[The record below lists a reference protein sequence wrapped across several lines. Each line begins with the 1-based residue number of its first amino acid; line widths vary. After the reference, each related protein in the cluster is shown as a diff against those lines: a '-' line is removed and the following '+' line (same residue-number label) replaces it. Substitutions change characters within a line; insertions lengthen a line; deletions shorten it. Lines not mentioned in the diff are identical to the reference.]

1 LDFTTTLRL
10 HTAQIKQSILTGHSS
25 NLVCRV
31 VNLET
36 SHQTDTSTMPNSK
49 SNENI
54 FKVVATRLHNT
65 QIENYTYRILA
76 FIVTAY
82 GGQRRINN
90 PHTKTLF
97 DDI

>member
-1 LDFTTTLRL
+1 
-10 HTAQIKQSILTGHSS
+10 
-25 NLVCRV
+25 
-31 VNLET
+31 
-36 SHQTDTSTMPNSK
+36 MPNSK